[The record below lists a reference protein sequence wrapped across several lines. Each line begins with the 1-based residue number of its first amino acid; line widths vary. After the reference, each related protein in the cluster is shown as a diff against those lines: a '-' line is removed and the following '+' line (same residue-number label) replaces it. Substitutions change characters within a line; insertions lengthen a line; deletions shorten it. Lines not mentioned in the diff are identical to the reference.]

1 MGRLLMMLQSLAMI
15 IARLMWL
22 RLGLGLGMGLGITFS
37 HHWYFHFDNDFHK
50 TPICA
55 RVSCMAQGLTSPT
68 SDLPFFRSSA
78 MSTSKEQLLPL
89 CCLGHVCLD
98 SCKDNTLLDLCVCVF
113 DKWWRRRCCPHCPPP
128 ALASVSSVFF
138 FVCFCCSHTHCR
150 CWCCCCCRRFA
161 SLLILIRIVLAR
173 ILVLL
178 SPWHPSLPVTPCPGP
193 IPLSSNEPGAWYV
206 LILLIAS
213 PEQWLR
219 GWGAEGVT

>member
-1 MGRLLMMLQSLAMI
+1 MGHLLMMLQSLAMI

-22 RLGLGLGMGLGITFS
+22 RLGLGLGITFS

-55 RVSCMAQGLTSPT
+55 RVSGMAQGLTSPT
-68 SDLPFFRSSA
+68 SDLPFFRSST

-89 CCLGHVCLD
+89 SCLGHVCLD

-113 DKWWRRRCCPHCPPP
+113 DKWWRRRCRPRCPPP

-138 FVCFCCSHTHCR
+138 FCLLLLQPHPL
-150 CWCCCCCRRFA
+150 
-161 SLLILIRIVLAR
+161 SLLLLLLPSLRFFVDTYSHCFSPYSCPPATHPFLSRPALPWPYSFIQQRTRRLIRAHFTYCQ
-173 ILVLL
+173 
-178 SPWHPSLPVTPCPGP
+178 PWA
-193 IPLSSNEPGAWYV
+193 EA
-206 LILLIAS
+206 
-213 PEQWLR
+213 E